1 MENSLFACISVIP
14 HDVSRQV
21 AKKKPSPS
29 SWMLHIF
36 VNSRAIIPFLVPN
49 SIPIGFVPNDP
60 IWRFPEIG
68 VPLNYLIG
76 LNNNCNVPT
85 TEPVA
90 HRQRSILRT
99 QAQRFKPSS
108 LKPHD
113 CGRLIKLNQAI
124 HAAALQESQYP
135 QIIYF
140 SGIFPYKPTILDTS
154 IYGNLQICYCQ
165 KILYHKSMR

>member
-1 MENSLFACISVIP
+1 MIP

-124 HAAALQESQYP
+124 HAAALQESHSLLLFLVLLSLFLFFFGSMP
-135 QIIYF
+135 QVQCIVFFLKLI
-140 SGIFPYKPTILDTS
+140 
-154 IYGNLQICYCQ
+154 
-165 KILYHKSMR
+165 